1 MDGGDGQADACDRDW
16 YGHTDQVALPESISM
31 LLARLEDEI
40 DTLTTTSP
48 VAAVRA
54 ARRLEVVAERV
65 GYWAAQGTAADLDV
79 AQAAVHLGLDENSA
93 RKLMARFGRWSPY
106 R

>member
-1 MDGGDGQADACDRDW
+1 MSRAAFCLW
-16 YGHTDQVALPESISM
+16 T
-31 LLARLEDEI
+31 RLV
-40 DTLTTTSP
+40 LVLP

-54 ARRLEVVAERV
+54 ARRLEVTAESV
-65 GYWAAQGTAADLDV
+65 GYWAACGTTSDLD
-79 AQAAVHLGLDENSA
+79 AGQAAAHLGLNEEAA